1 MSSVASSPASGTPTG
16 TSAAGR
22 DVWTV
27 VLCWIT
33 VLLEGYDLVVL
44 GAIIPTLLKT
54 RHLGMTAGDATTV
67 ATLSLVGVAIG
78 AVLVGPLADRLGRR
92 LLLIGSVVLFS
103 VFTLLV
109 PLAGSVAVFAV
120 LRLVAGLGLGACM
133 PVSLTMM
140 AEHMPAHR
148 RARASTLTMTGY
160 HTGAVIT
167 SLLALRVTEDWEVLF
182 YVLGAAGLVVA
193 VVQWFR
199 LPESEAFVRA
209 REATGSGRVPF
220 GELLTP
226 ARLRAGI
233 GVWVASFMGLL
244 LVYGLNTWLP
254 KLMND
259 AGYPV
264 PTAVTQLL
272 VLNAGGVAGLV
283 LGGFVADRRGIK
295 LTTLGWFAASVVMLA
310 CLGVRMDSDL
320 LLDTVVFLTGVF
332 VFSAQVL
339 VYAYVTH
346 FYPASVRGTALGSA
360 SGIGRIGS
368 IVGPSVTGALVT
380 AGIGHP
386 WGFYFFAAVAVLAFL
401 AVLTLP
407 ARAAEEPGTEPAGR
421 RARWSLRARTRGRAA
436 GGPS

>member
-1 MSSVASSPASGTPTG
+1 MTSVVSSDASDASNTSAGTG
-16 TSAAGR
+16 AAGR
-22 DVWTV
+22 NVWTV

-33 VLLEGYDLVVL
+33 VMLEGYDLVVL
-44 GAIIPTLLKT
+44 GAIIPTLIKT
-54 RHLGMTAGDATTV
+54 KHLGITAGDATTI

-109 PLAGSVAVFAV
+109 PLASSVAMFAV
-120 LRLVAGLGLGACM
+120 LRLIAGVGLGACM

-140 AEHMPAHR
+140 AEHMPARR

-167 SLLALRVTEDWEVLF
+167 SLLALQVTDNWEVLF

-199 LPESEAFVRA
+199 LPESDAFVRA
-209 REATGSGRVPF
+209 QKAGGTQRVPF
-220 GELLTP
+220 TELLKP
-226 ARLRAGI
+226 AYLRAGI
-233 GVWVASFMGLL
+233 GIWVASFMGLL

-254 KLMND
+254 KLMNE

-272 VLNAGGVAGLV
+272 ILNAGGVVGLV

-295 LTTLGWFAASVVMLA
+295 PVTLCWFAVSVVMLA
-310 CLGVRMDSDL
+310 CLSIRMDSDL

-339 VYAYVTH
+339 VYAYVTNY
-346 FYPASVRGTALGSA
+346 YPAAVRGTALGSA

-368 IVGPSVTGALVT
+368 IVGPSITGALV
-380 AGIGHP
+380 ASGVGHP
-386 WGFYFFAAVAVLAFL
+386 WGFYFFAAVAVLGFL

-407 ARAAEEPGTEPAGR
+407 
-421 RARWSLRARTRGRAA
+421 GRAHA
-436 GGPS
+436 AQQPEVEAVQPAV

>member
-1 MSSVASSPASGTPTG
+1 MTPITSPDTAGTASTAGASD
-16 TSAAGR
+16 R
-22 DVWTV
+22 NVWTV

-33 VLLEGYDLVVL
+33 VMLEGYDLVVL

-54 RHLGMTAGDATTV
+54 RHLGMTATDATTV

-78 AVLVGPLADRLGRR
+78 AVLVGPLADRFGRR
-92 LLLIGSVVLFS
+92 LLLIGSVVEFS

-109 PLAGSVAVFAV
+109 PLATSVGMFAA
-120 LRLVAGLGLGACM
+120 LRLVAGVGLGACM
-133 PVSLTMM
+133 PASLTMM
-140 AEHMPAHR
+140 AEHMPAAR

-167 SLLALRVTEDWEVLF
+167 SLLALQVTKNWQVLF
-182 YVLGAAGLVVA
+182 YVLGVAGLLVA
-193 VVQWFR
+193 AIQWFR

-209 REATGSGRVPF
+209 KEAPASRRVAF
-220 GELLTP
+220 GELLKP
-226 ARLRAGI
+226 AYLRAGI
-233 GVWVASFMGLL
+233 GIWVASFMGLL

-272 VLNAGGVAGLV
+272 ILNIGGVAGLV

-295 LTTLGWFAASVVMLA
+295 LTTLGWFAVSVAMLA
-310 CLGVRMDSDL
+310 CLSIRMHSDL

-339 VYAYVTH
+339 VYAYVTN
-346 FYPASVRGTALGSA
+346 FYPADVRGTALGSA

-368 IVGPSVTGALVT
+368 IVGPSITGALVA

-386 WGFYFFAAVAVLAFL
+386 WGFYFFAAVAVAGFL

-407 ARAAEEPGTEPAGR
+407 GRAAAAQTEPAP
-421 RARWSLRARTRGRAA
+421 AA
-436 GGPS
+436 EAAQPAV

>member
-1 MSSVASSPASGTPTG
+1 MASATTSDAPARTG
-16 TSAAGR
+16 ATGNSR
-22 DVWTV
+22 WTV
-27 VLCWIT
+27 LLCWIT

-54 RHLGMTAGDATTV
+54 HHLGMTAGDATTV

-78 AVLVGPLADRLGRR
+78 AVCVGPLADRLGRR
-92 LLLIGSVVLFS
+92 RLLIGSVVVFS
-103 VFTLLV
+103 VFTIVV
-109 PLAGSVAVFAV
+109 PLANSVAMFAA
-120 LRLVAGLGLGACM
+120 LRLAAGLGLGACM

-140 AEHMPAHR
+140 AEHMPADR

-167 SLLALRVTEDWEVLF
+167 SLLALQVTDDWEVLF
-182 YVLGAAGLVVA
+182 YVLGVVGLFVAA
-193 VVQWFR
+193 VQWFK

-209 REATGSGRVPF
+209 KRDGAARVPF
-220 GELLTP
+220 TELLKP
-226 ARLRAGI
+226 AYLRAGI
-233 GVWVASFMGLL
+233 GIWVASFMGLL

-272 VLNAGGVAGLV
+272 VLNVGGVVGLV
-283 LGGFVADRRGIK
+283 LGGWVADRRGIK
-295 LTTLGWFAASVVMLA
+295 ITTMGWFAVSVLMLA
-310 CLGVRMDSDL
+310 CLSVKMESDL
-320 LLDTVVFLTGVF
+320 LLNTVVFLTGVF

-339 VYAYVTH
+339 VYAYVTN

-368 IVGPSVTGALVT
+368 IVGPSITGALVSS
-380 AGIGHP
+380 GIGHP
-386 WGFYFFAAVAVLAFL
+386 WGFYFFAAVAVCGFL

-407 ARAAEEPGTEPAGR
+407 GRVRGEGAEAVEAAV
-421 RARWSLRARTRGRAA
+421 
-436 GGPS
+436 

>member
-1 MSSVASSPASGTPTG
+1 MTPVTPSQ
-16 TSAAGR
+16 TSTRFGLTGR
-22 DVWTV
+22 DAWTV

-54 RHLGMTAGDATTV
+54 HHLGMTAADATTI

-78 AVLVGPLADRLGRR
+78 AVSVGPLADRLGRR
-92 LLLIGSVVLFS
+92 HLLIGSVVLFS
-103 VFTLLV
+103 LFTVLV
-109 PLAGSVAVFAV
+109 PLADSVAMFAV
-120 LRLVAGLGLGACM
+120 LRLIAGVGLGACM

-140 AEHMPAHR
+140 AEHMPARR

-167 SLLALRVTEDWEVLF
+167 SLLALQVTDNWEILF
-182 YVLGAAGLVVA
+182 YVLGVVGFVVA

-199 LPESEAFVRA
+199 LPESEAFVQA
-209 REATGSGRVPF
+209 RQSTGSRRVPF
-220 GELLTP
+220 TELLKP
-226 ARLRAGI
+226 AYLRAGI
-233 GVWVASFMGLL
+233 GIWVASFMGLL

-272 VLNAGGVAGLV
+272 VLNVGGVVGLII
-283 LGGFVADRRGIK
+283 GGFVADRRGIK
-295 LTTLGWFAASVVMLA
+295 GTTLGWFAVSVVMLA
-310 CLGVRMDSDL
+310 CLSVKMGSDI
-320 LLDTVVFLTGVF
+320 LLDLVVFLTGVF

-339 VYAYVTH
+339 VYAYVTN
-346 FYPASVRGTALGSA
+346 FYPASVRSTALGSA

-368 IVGPSVTGALVT
+368 IVGPSITGALVT

-386 WGFYFFAAVAVLAFL
+386 WGFYFFAAVAVLGFL

-407 ARAAEEPGTEPAGR
+407 RQTQ
-421 RARWSLRARTRGRAA
+421 SLRTQAVEAVA
-436 GGPS
+436 

>member
-1 MSSVASSPASGTPTG
+1 MTSVASSHPSGAAAGTG
-16 TSAAGR
+16 TAGR
-22 DVWTV
+22 DAWTV

-92 LLLIGSVVLFS
+92 LSLISSVVLFS
-103 VFTLLV
+103 VLTLLV
-109 PLAGSVAVFAV
+109 PLAGSVAMFAA
-120 LRLVAGLGLGACM
+120 LRLAAGVGLGACM

-140 AEHMPAHR
+140 AEHMPARR

-167 SLLALRVTEDWEVLF
+167 SLLALQVTGDWQVLF
-182 YVLGAAGLVVA
+182 YVLGVTGLLVA
-193 VVQWFR
+193 VLQWFR

-209 REATGSGRVPF
+209 KEATGARRVPF
-220 GELLTP
+220 TELLKP
-226 ARLRAGI
+226 AYLRAGLGI
-233 GVWVASFMGLL
+233 WVASFMGLL

-272 VLNAGGVAGLV
+272 VLNVGGVAGLV

-295 LTTLGWFAASVVMLA
+295 RTTLGWFAVSVAMLA
-310 CLGVRMDSDL
+310 CLSIRMGSDL

-339 VYAYVTH
+339 VYAYVTA
-346 FYPASVRGTALGSA
+346 FYPAPVRGTALGSA
-360 SGIGRIGS
+360 SGIGRMGS
-368 IVGPSVTGALVT
+368 IVGPSITGALVT

-386 WGFYFFAAVAVLAFL
+386 WGFYFFAAVAALAFV

-407 ARAAEEPGTEPAGR
+407 AARETAAEPAV
-421 RARWSLRARTRGRAA
+421 
-436 GGPS
+436 

>member
-1 MSSVASSPASGTPTG
+1 MTSTVPSHTTSGRGTTG
-16 TSAAGR
+16 RSA
-22 DVWTV
+22 WTV

-44 GAIIPTLLKT
+44 GAIIPVLLRT
-54 RHLGMTAGDATTV
+54 HHLGMTAGDATTI

-78 AVLVGPLADRLGRR
+78 AVCVGPLADRLGRR
-92 LLLIGSVVLFS
+92 LLLISSVVLFS

-109 PLAGSVAVFAV
+109 PLAGSVTMFAV
-120 LRLVAGLGLGACM
+120 LRLIAGLGLGACM

-140 AEHMPAHR
+140 AEHMPPER

-167 SLLALRVTEDWEVLF
+167 SLLALQVTDDWQILF
-182 YVLGAAGLVVA
+182 YVLGAVGLVVA
-193 VVQWFR
+193 VIQWFR

-209 REATGSGRVPF
+209 KEAEGAQRVPF
-220 GELLTP
+220 TELLKP
-226 ARLRAGI
+226 AYLRAGI
-233 GVWVASFMGLL
+233 GVWLASFMGLL

-272 VLNAGGVAGLV
+272 VLNIGGVVGLV
-283 LGGFVADRRGIK
+283 LGGAVADRRGIK
-295 LTTLGWFAASVVMLA
+295 GTTLGWFAVSVVMLA
-310 CLGVRMDSDL
+310 CLSVKMESDL
-320 LLDTVVFLTGVF
+320 LLDVVVFFTGVF

-346 FYPASVRGTALGSA
+346 FYPAAVRGTALGSA

-386 WGFYFFAAVAVLAFL
+386 WGFWFFAAVAVCAFA
-401 AVLTLP
+401 AVLILP
-407 ARAAEEPGTEPAGR
+407 RGSAETA
-421 RARWSLRARTRGRAA
+421 
-436 GGPS
+436 

>member
-1 MSSVASSPASGTPTG
+1 MTSVVSSNTSGTTRRTG
-16 TSAAGR
+16 TDR
-22 DVWTV
+22 RNVWTV

-33 VLLEGYDLVVL
+33 VMLEGYDLVVL

-54 RHLGMTAGDATTV
+54 HHLGMTAGDATTV

-109 PLAGSVAVFAV
+109 PLAGSVTMFAV
-120 LRLVAGLGLGACM
+120 LRLIAGLGLGACM

-140 AEHMPAHR
+140 SEHMPAER

-167 SLLALRVTEDWEVLF
+167 SLLALQVTTNWQVLF
-182 YVLGAAGLVVA
+182 YVLGGAGLVVA

-209 REATGSGRVPF
+209 KEAPASSRVPF
-220 GELLTP
+220 TELLKP
-226 ARLRAGI
+226 AYLRAGI
-233 GVWVASFMGLL
+233 GIWVASFMGLL

-272 VLNAGGVAGLV
+272 VLNVGGVAGLV

-295 LTTLGWFAASVVMLA
+295 LTTLAWFAVSVAMLA
-310 CLGVRMDSDL
+310 CLSIRMHSDL
-320 LLDTVVFLTGVF
+320 LLNTVVFFTGVF

-346 FYPASVRGTALGSA
+346 FYPAPVRGTALGSA

-368 IVGPSVTGALVT
+368 IVGPSITGALVA

-386 WGFYFFAAVAVLAFL
+386 WGFYFFAAVAVLGFV

-407 ARAAEEPGTEPAGR
+407 GRAGPGQQEALEPA
-421 RARWSLRARTRGRAA
+421 A
-436 GGPS
+436 

>member
-1 MSSVASSPASGTPTG
+1 MASVASPRTTRTDTRTG
-16 TSAAGR
+16 PAGR
-22 DVWTV
+22 NVWTV

-54 RHLGMTAGDATTV
+54 HHLGMTAADATTV

-78 AVLVGPLADRLGRR
+78 AVLVGPLADRFGRR
-92 LLLIGSVVLFS
+92 LLLIGSVVEFS
-103 VFTLLV
+103 LLTLLV
-109 PLAGSVAVFAV
+109 PLATSVGMFAA
-120 LRLVAGLGLGACM
+120 LRLVAGIGLGACM

-140 AEHMPAHR
+140 AEHMPAAR

-167 SLLALRVTEDWEVLF
+167 SLLALQVTENWQVLF
-182 YVLGAAGLVVA
+182 YVLGVAGLVIA
-193 VVQWFR
+193 AVQWFR
-199 LPESEAFVRA
+199 LPESEAFARA
-209 REATGSGRVPF
+209 KEAPASRRVPF
-220 GELLTP
+220 SELLKP
-226 ARLRAGI
+226 AYLRAGI
-233 GVWVASFMGLL
+233 GIWVASFMGLL

-272 VLNAGGVAGLV
+272 VLNVGGVVGLI
-283 LGGFVADRRGIK
+283 LGGHVADRRGIK
-295 LTTLGWFAASVVMLA
+295 LTALGWFAVSVALLA
-310 CLGVRMDSDL
+310 CLSVKMHSDL
-320 LLDTVVFLTGVF
+320 LLDVVVFLTGVF

-339 VYAYVTH
+339 VYAYVTNY
-346 FYPASVRGTALGSA
+346 YPAAVRGTALGSA

-368 IVGPSVTGALVT
+368 IVGPTITGALV
-380 AGIGHP
+380 ASGIGHP
-386 WGFYFFAAVAVLAFL
+386 WGFYFFAAVAVAGFL

-407 ARAAEEPGTEPAGR
+407 ARPATTPAE
-421 RARWSLRARTRGRAA
+421 AA
-436 GGPS
+436 GPAA

>member
-1 MSSVASSPASGTPTG
+1 MTSAVSHS
-16 TSAAGR
+16 TSAATGR
-22 DVWTV
+22 SGADGRNVWTV

-33 VLLEGYDLVVL
+33 VMLEGYDLVVL
-44 GAIIPTLLKT
+44 GALIPVLLKT

-109 PLAGSVAVFAV
+109 PLAGSVTMFAV
-120 LRLVAGLGLGACM
+120 LRLIAGLGLGACM

-140 AEHMPAHR
+140 SEHMPAQR

-167 SLLALRVTEDWEVLF
+167 SLLALQVTSDWQILF
-182 YVLGAAGLVVA
+182 YVLGAAGLVIA

-209 REATGSGRVPF
+209 KEERASSRVPF
-220 GELLTP
+220 TELLKP
-226 ARLRAGI
+226 AYLRAGI
-233 GVWVASFMGLL
+233 GIWVASFMGLL

-272 VLNAGGVAGLV
+272 VLNVGGVAGLV

-295 LTTLGWFAASVVMLA
+295 PAALGWFAASVAMLA
-310 CLGVRMDSDL
+310 CLSIRMHSDL
-320 LLDTVVFLTGVF
+320 LLNVVVFFTGVF

-339 VYAYVTH
+339 VYAYVTQY
-346 FYPASVRGTALGSA
+346 YPAAVRGTALGSA

-368 IVGPSVTGALVT
+368 IVGPSITGALVT

-386 WGFYFFAAVAVLAFL
+386 WGFYFFAAVAVLGFA

-407 ARAAEEPGTEPAGR
+407 GQPGTGREEALEPAT
-421 RARWSLRARTRGRAA
+421 A
-436 GGPS
+436 

>member
-1 MSSVASSPASGTPTG
+1 M
-16 TSAAGR
+16 
-22 DVWTV
+22 
-27 VLCWIT
+27 
-33 VLLEGYDLVVL
+33 LEGYDLVVL

-54 RHLGMTAGDATTV
+54 HHLGMTAVDATTV

-78 AVLVGPLADRLGRR
+78 AVCVGPLADRLGRR
-92 LLLIGSVVLFS
+92 LLLIGSVVVFS

-109 PLAGSVAVFAV
+109 PLAGSVTVFAA
-120 LRLVAGLGLGACM
+120 LRLAAGLGLGACM

-140 AEHMPAHR
+140 SENMPAHR

-167 SLLALRVTEDWEVLF
+167 SLLALQVTDNWKILF
-182 YVLGAAGLVVA
+182 YVLGVAGLGIA
-193 VVQWFR
+193 VLQWFR
-199 LPESEAFVRA
+199 LPESEAFEQTRNA
-209 REATGSGRVPF
+209 DSGRRVAF
-220 GELLTP
+220 GELLKP
-226 ARLRAGI
+226 AYLRAGI
-233 GVWVASFMGLL
+233 GIWVASFMGLL

-272 VLNAGGVAGLV
+272 ILNAGGIVGLV
-283 LGGFVADRRGIK
+283 IGGSVADRRGIK
-295 LTTLGWFAASVVMLA
+295 GTAMGWFAVSVVMLA
-310 CLGVRMDSDL
+310 LLSVKMGSNL

-346 FYPASVRGTALGSA
+346 YYPASVRGTALGSA

-368 IVGPSVTGALVT
+368 IVGPSITGALVT

-386 WGFYFFAAVAVLAFL
+386 WGFYFFAAVAVFGFL

-407 ARAAEEPGTEPAGR
+407 RRSPGPDVQVEALPAT
-421 RARWSLRARTRGRAA
+421 A
-436 GGPS
+436 

>member
-1 MSSVASSPASGTPTG
+1 M
-16 TSAAGR
+16 TSAVSTASQAPAATSRR
-22 DVWTV
+22 DLWTV
-27 VLCWIT
+27 LLCWIT
-33 VLLEGYDLVVL
+33 VMLEGYDLVVL
-44 GAIIPTLLKT
+44 GALIPTFLKT
-54 RHLGMTAGDATTV
+54 HYLGMTPADATTV

-78 AVLVGPLADRLGRR
+78 AVCVGPLSDRLGRR

-109 PLAGSVAVFAV
+109 PLAGSVTTFAV
-120 LRLVAGLGLGACM
+120 LRLIAGLGLGACM

-140 AEHMPAHR
+140 AEHMPAAR

-167 SLLALRVTEDWEVLF
+167 SLLALHFSGNWKVLF
-182 YVLGAAGLVVA
+182 YVLGIAGLVIA
-193 VVQWFR
+193 AVQWFR

-209 REATGSGRVPF
+209 KETAAERVPF
-220 GELLTP
+220 SELLKP
-226 ARLRAGI
+226 AYLRAGI

-254 KLMND
+254 KLMNE

-272 VLNAGGVAGLV
+272 ILNLGGVAGLIV
-283 LGGFVADRRGIK
+283 GGLVADRRGIK
-295 LTTLGWFAASVVMLA
+295 LTALAWFAVAVVMLA
-310 CLGVRMDSDL
+310 LLSIKMGNTV
-320 LLDTVVFLTGVF
+320 LLDVVVFLTGVF

-339 VYAYVTH
+339 VYAYITNY
-346 FYPASVRGTALGSA
+346 YPAAVRGTALGSA

-368 IVGPSVTGALVT
+368 IVGPSITGALVT

-386 WGFYFFAAVAVLAFL
+386 WGFYFFAAVAVLGFA

-407 ARAAEEPGTEPAGR
+407 REPRNVEPV
-421 RARWSLRARTRGRAA
+421 AA
-436 GGPS
+436 GSAA

>member
-1 MSSVASSPASGTPTG
+1 MSSVASSGASGT
-16 TSAAGR
+16 SAGAGGAGHA
-22 DVWTV
+22 VWTV
-27 VLCWIT
+27 ILCWTT

-44 GAIIPTLLKT
+44 GAVIPTLLKT
-54 RHLGMTAGDATTV
+54 RHLGMTAGDATTI
-67 ATLSLVGVAIG
+67 ATLSLVGVAVG
-78 AVLVGPLADRLGRR
+78 ALLAGPLADRLGRR
-92 LLLIGSVVLFS
+92 LLLIASVVEFS

-109 PLAGSVAVFAV
+109 PVAGSVAVFAA
-120 LRLVAGLGLGACM
+120 LRLAAGVGLGACM
-133 PVSLTMM
+133 PVALTMT
-140 AEHMPAHR
+140 AERLPAGR
-148 RARASTLTMTGY
+148 RARAGTLTMTGY

-167 SLLALRVTEDWEVLF
+167 SLLALRVTTDWQVLF
-182 YVLGAAGLVVA
+182 YVLGAAGLAVA

-199 LPESEAFVRA
+199 LPESPAFVRA
-209 REATGSGRVPF
+209 GEASGSPRVPF
-220 GELLTP
+220 TELLGP
-226 ARLRAGI
+226 AYLRAGI
-233 GVWVASFMGLL
+233 GVWAASFMGLL

-295 LTTLGWFAASVVMLA
+295 PTALGWFAASAVLLA
-310 CLGVRMDSDL
+310 CLGFRMDSDL

-346 FYPASVRGTALGSA
+346 FYPAAVRGTALGSA
-360 SGIGRIGS
+360 SGIGRVGS
-368 IVGPSVTGALVT
+368 LVGPSVTGALVT

-386 WGFYFFAAVAVLAFL
+386 WGFWFFAAVAVCAVL

-407 ARAAEEPGTEPAGR
+407 GGAGTLR
-421 RARWSLRARTRGRAA
+421 RARGAVRRR
-436 GGPS
+436 

>member
-1 MSSVASSPASGTPTG
+1 MTSVISSGPPAPSGVR
-16 TSAAGR
+16 GR
-22 DVWTV
+22 NAWTV

-54 RHLGMTAGDATTV
+54 HHLGMTAGDATTI

-78 AVLVGPLADRLGRR
+78 AVCVGPLADRLGRR
-92 LLLIGSVVLFS
+92 LLLIGSVVVFS
-103 VFTLLV
+103 LFTLLV
-109 PLAGSVAVFAV
+109 PLAGSVTMFAV
-120 LRLVAGLGLGACM
+120 LRLLAGLGLGACM

-140 AEHMPAHR
+140 AEHMPAGR

-167 SLLALRVTEDWEVLF
+167 SLLALQVTDDWEILF
-182 YVLGAAGLVVA
+182 YVLGVVGFAVA
-193 VVQWFR
+193 VIQWFR

-209 REATGSGRVPF
+209 RRTTGAQRVPF
-220 GELLTP
+220 TELLKP
-226 ARLRAGI
+226 AYLRAGI

-272 VLNAGGVAGLV
+272 VLNIGGVVGLV

-295 LTTLGWFAASVVMLA
+295 GTTLGWFGISVVMLA
-310 CLGVRMDSDL
+310 CLSVKMESDL
-320 LLDTVVFLTGVF
+320 LLNTVVFLTGVF

-346 FYPASVRGTALGSA
+346 FYPAAVRGTALGSA

-368 IVGPSVTGALVT
+368 IVGPSITGALLT

-386 WGFYFFAAVAVLAFL
+386 WGFYFFAAVAVLGFL

-407 ARAAEEPGTEPAGR
+407 RRAGDAAEEGAG
-421 RARWSLRARTRGRAA
+421 AA
-436 GGPS
+436 A

>member
-1 MSSVASSPASGTPTG
+1 MTSTVPSHAPARTTASG
-16 TSAAGR
+16 R
-22 DVWTV
+22 NVWTV

-33 VLLEGYDLVVL
+33 VMLEGYDLVVL

-54 RHLGMTAGDATTV
+54 HHLGMTAGDATTI

-78 AVLVGPLADRLGRR
+78 AVCVGPLADRLGRR
-92 LLLIGSVVLFS
+92 LLLIASVLLFS

-109 PLAGSVAVFAV
+109 PLAGSVTMFAL

-167 SLLALRVTEDWEVLF
+167 SLLALQVTDDWKILF
-182 YVLGAAGLVVA
+182 YVLGAAGLVIA
-193 VVQWFR
+193 AVQWFR
-199 LPESEAFVRA
+199 LPESEAFVRT
-209 REATGSGRVPF
+209 RETAGDGVARVPF
-220 GELLTP
+220 TELLKP
-226 ARLRAGI
+226 AYLRAGI

-272 VLNAGGVAGLV
+272 VLNVGGVVGLLV
-283 LGGFVADRRGIK
+283 GGWVADRRGIK
-295 LTTLGWFAASVVMLA
+295 GTTVVWFAVSVLMLA
-310 CLGVRMDSDL
+310 CLSVRMHNDL
-320 LLDTVVFLTGVF
+320 LLDLVVLLTGVF

-339 VYAYVTH
+339 VYAYVTD
-346 FYPASVRGTALGSA
+346 FYPAAVRGTALGSA

-386 WGFYFFAAVAVLAFL
+386 WGFYFFAMVAVLGCA

-407 ARAAEEPGTEPAGR
+407 RAAAKAG
-421 RARWSLRARTRGRAA
+421 
-436 GGPS
+436 

>member
-1 MSSVASSPASGTPTG
+1 MTSTVPSHAPARTTASG
-16 TSAAGR
+16 R
-22 DVWTV
+22 NVWTV

-33 VLLEGYDLVVL
+33 VMLEGYDLVVL

-54 RHLGMTAGDATTV
+54 HHLGMTAGDATTI

-78 AVLVGPLADRLGRR
+78 AVCVGPLADRLGRR
-92 LLLIGSVVLFS
+92 LLLIASVLLFS

-109 PLAGSVAVFAV
+109 PLAGSVTVFAL
-120 LRLVAGLGLGACM
+120 LRLAAGLGLGACM

-167 SLLALRVTEDWEVLF
+167 SLLALQVTDNWKILF
-182 YVLGAAGLVVA
+182 YVLGAAGLVIA
-193 VVQWFR
+193 AVQWFR
-199 LPESEAFVRA
+199 LPESEAFVRT
-209 REATGSGRVPF
+209 RETDGDGAARVPF
-220 GELLTP
+220 TELLKP
-226 ARLRAGI
+226 AYLRAGI

-272 VLNAGGVAGLV
+272 VLNVGGVIGLLV
-283 LGGFVADRRGIK
+283 GGWVADRRGIK
-295 LTTLGWFAASVVMLA
+295 GTTVAWFAVSVLMLA
-310 CLGVRMDSDL
+310 CLSVRMHNDL
-320 LLDTVVFLTGVF
+320 LLDLVVLLTGVF

-339 VYAYVTH
+339 VYAYVTD
-346 FYPASVRGTALGSA
+346 FYPAAVRGTALGSA

-386 WGFYFFAAVAVLAFL
+386 WGFYFFAMVAVLGCA

-407 ARAAEEPGTEPAGR
+407 RAAAKAG
-421 RARWSLRARTRGRAA
+421 
-436 GGPS
+436 

>member
-1 MSSVASSPASGTPTG
+1 MANNISTQSPARSGTA
-16 TSAAGR
+16 SR
-22 DVWTV
+22 SSWTV
-27 VLCWIT
+27 ILCWIT

-54 RHLGMTAGDATTV
+54 HHLGMTAGDATTI

-78 AVLVGPLADRLGRR
+78 AVCVGPLADRLGRR

-103 VFTLLV
+103 VFTILV
-109 PLAGSVAVFAV
+109 PLADSVAMFAA
-120 LRLVAGLGLGACM
+120 LRLIAGLGLGACM

-140 AEHMPAHR
+140 SEHMPAHR

-167 SLLALRVTEDWEVLF
+167 SLLALQVTDNWQVLF
-182 YVLGAAGLVVA
+182 YALGVAGLGIA
-193 VVQWFR
+193 AIQWFR
-199 LPESEAFVRA
+199 LPESDAFVQA
-209 REATGSGRVPF
+209 KEAPKAQRVAF
-220 GELLTP
+220 TELLKP
-226 ARLRAGI
+226 NFLRASIGI
-233 GVWVASFMGLL
+233 WVASFMGLL

-272 VLNAGGVAGLV
+272 VLNVGGVVGLV
-283 LGGFVADRRGIK
+283 LGGYVADRRGIK
-295 LTTLGWFAASVVMLA
+295 GTTLGWFAVSVLMLA
-310 CLGVRMDSDL
+310 CLSIKISSDL
-320 LLDTVVFLTGVF
+320 LLNTIIFFTGVF

-339 VYAYVTH
+339 VYAYVTNY
-346 FYPASVRGTALGSA
+346 YPASVRGTALGSA

-368 IVGPSVTGALVT
+368 IVGPSITGALVT

-386 WGFYFFAAVAVLAFL
+386 WGFYFFAAVAVFGFL

-407 ARAAEEPGTEPAGR
+407 RGTADAQPKATVST
-421 RARWSLRARTRGRAA
+421 A
-436 GGPS
+436 

>member
-1 MSSVASSPASGTPTG
+1 MTPVTPPSQ
-16 TSAAGR
+16 TSARFGLAGR
-22 DVWTV
+22 DAWTV

-54 RHLGMTAGDATTV
+54 HHLGMTAADATTI

-78 AVLVGPLADRLGRR
+78 AVCVGPLADRLGRR
-92 LLLIGSVVLFS
+92 HLLMGSVVLFS
-103 VFTLLV
+103 LFTVLV
-109 PLAGSVAVFAV
+109 PLADSVAMFAV
-120 LRLVAGLGLGACM
+120 LRLIAGVGLGACM

-167 SLLALRVTEDWEVLF
+167 SLLALQVTDNWEILF
-182 YVLGAAGLVVA
+182 YVLGIAGFVVA

-199 LPESEAFVRA
+199 LPESETFVRA
-209 REATGSGRVPF
+209 RQSTGSDRVPF
-220 GELLTP
+220 TELLKP
-226 ARLRAGI
+226 AYLRAGI
-233 GVWVASFMGLL
+233 GIWVASFMGLL

-272 VLNAGGVAGLV
+272 VLNVGGVVGLII
-283 LGGFVADRRGIK
+283 GGFVADRRGIK
-295 LTTLGWFAASVVMLA
+295 GTTLGWFAVSVVMLA
-310 CLGVRMDSDL
+310 CLSVKMGSDI
-320 LLDTVVFLTGVF
+320 LLDLVVFLTGVF

-339 VYAYVTH
+339 VYAYVTN
-346 FYPASVRGTALGSA
+346 FYPASVRSTALGSA

-368 IVGPSVTGALVT
+368 IVGPSITGALVT

-386 WGFYFFAAVAVLAFL
+386 WGFYFFAAVAVLGFL

-407 ARAAEEPGTEPAGR
+407 RQTQ
-421 RARWSLRARTRGRAA
+421 SLRTQAVEAVA
-436 GGPS
+436 

>member
-1 MSSVASSPASGTPTG
+1 MPSVTS
-16 TSAAGR
+16 SAAPVQAGTARR
-22 DVWTV
+22 DAWTV
-27 VLCWIT
+27 ILCWIT
-33 VLLEGYDLVVL
+33 VMLEGYDLVVL

-54 RHLGMTAGDATTV
+54 HHLGMTAGDATTI

-78 AVLVGPLADRLGRR
+78 AVCVGPMADWLGRR
-92 LLLIGSVVLFS
+92 RLLIWSVLLFS
-103 VFTLLV
+103 VFTFLV
-109 PLAGSVAVFAV
+109 PFADSVTMFAV
-120 LRLVAGLGLGACM
+120 LRLIAGLGLGACM

-140 AEHMPAHR
+140 SEHMPASL

-167 SLLALRVTEDWEVLF
+167 SLLALQVTDNWKVLF
-182 YVLGAAGLVVA
+182 YVGGVAGLVVA
-193 VVQWFR
+193 GIQWFR

-209 REATGSGRVPF
+209 KQTTGSQRVPF
-220 GELLTP
+220 TELLKP
-226 ARLRAGI
+226 AYLRAGLGI
-233 GVWVASFMGLL
+233 WAASFMGLL

-254 KLMND
+254 KLMNE

-272 VLNAGGVAGLV
+272 VLNVGGVVGLV
-283 LGGFVADRRGIK
+283 LAGFVADRRGIK
-295 LTTLGWFAASVVMLA
+295 GTALGWFGVSVVMLA
-310 CLGVRMDSDL
+310 CLSIKVESDIL
-320 LLDTVVFLTGVF
+320 LNVVIFLTGVF

-339 VYAYVTH
+339 VYAYVTN

-368 IVGPSVTGALVT
+368 IVGPTITGALVT

-386 WGFYFFAAVAVLAFL
+386 WGFYFFAAVAVFGFL

-407 ARAAEEPGTEPAGR
+407 R
-421 RARWSLRARTRGRAA
+421 RAENAQTEGAE
-436 GGPS
+436 PVV

>member
-1 MSSVASSPASGTPTG
+1 MTTVTPSDASTQAGT
-16 TSAAGR
+16 AGR
-22 DVWTV
+22 NAWTV
-27 VLCWIT
+27 ILCWIT
-33 VLLEGYDLVVL
+33 VMLEGYDLVVL

-54 RHLGMTAGDATTV
+54 HHLGMTAGDATTI

-78 AVLVGPLADRLGRR
+78 AVSVGPLADRLGRR
-92 LLLIGSVVLFS
+92 HLLIGSVLLFS
-103 VFTLLV
+103 LFTLLV
-109 PLAGSVAVFAV
+109 PLAGSVAMFAV
-120 LRLVAGLGLGACM
+120 LRLIAGLGLGACM

-140 AEHMPAHR
+140 AEHMPADR

-167 SLLALRVTEDWEVLF
+167 SLLALRVTDNWQILF
-182 YVLGAAGLVVA
+182 YILGIAGFVIA
-193 VVQWFR
+193 GIQWFR

-209 REATGSGRVPF
+209 KQTSGSQRVPF
-220 GELLTP
+220 TELLKP
-226 ARLRAGI
+226 AYLRAGI

-272 VLNAGGVAGLV
+272 VLNIGGVVGLV

-295 LTTLGWFAASVVMLA
+295 GTTLGWFAVSVVMLA
-310 CLGVRMDSDL
+310 CLSIKMNSDI
-320 LLDTVVFLTGVF
+320 LLDVVVFLTGVF

-339 VYAYVTH
+339 VYAYVTN

-368 IVGPSVTGALVT
+368 IVGPSITGALVA

-386 WGFYFFAAVAVLAFL
+386 WGFYFFSAVAVLGFL

-407 ARAAEEPGTEPAGR
+407 RRTENTPAEDVQPVT
-421 RARWSLRARTRGRAA
+421 
-436 GGPS
+436 